1 MGEEVKINWKSIREK
16 AGPYPLGAYE
26 FVRDGLAH
34 AVSLVHGDRTA
45 SEAGDESRHITGQQL
60 CFGLKDFALKQYG
73 LLARTVL
80 GRWSVTQTADFGRIV
95 FAMIDAGLMRKT
107 EEDSLEDFMSVFEFD
122 EAFATLEPAD
132 AAPGTSE

>member
-1 MGEEVKINWKSIREK
+1 MGEEVKVNWKSIREK

-34 AVSLVHGDRTA
+34 AVSLVHGDKT
-45 SEAGDESRHITGQQL
+45 SNEKGDESRHISGQQL

-80 GRWSVTQTADFGRIV
+80 GRWSITQTSDFGRIV

-107 EEDSLEDFMSVFEFD
+107 DEDSLEDFCGVYEFD
-122 EAFATLEPAD
+122 EAFASLEPAD
-132 AAPGTSE
+132 ASPPSHG